1 MKRRFIPVEETFKK
15 WKKDMKYVAAY
26 DAPEKEFAIASAMI
40 KARAQGLRYFALAG
54 GTIPFIR
61 RYSTICP

>member
-1 MKRRFIPVEETFKK
+1 MK
-15 WKKDMKYVAAY
+15 
-26 DAPEKEFAIASAMI
+26 AIATFALCLATDWI
-40 KARAQGLRYFALAG
+40 IIRLARQGRLAG

>member
-1 MKRRFIPVEETFKK
+1 MAIIGDRFLGLIGGITSAQDCSAVTYRRVVETIFHG
-15 WKKDMKYVAAY
+15 
-26 DAPEKEFAIASAMI
+26 
-40 KARAQGLRYFALAG
+40 RLAG

>member
-1 MKRRFIPVEETFKK
+1 MIPALGGPNTPTQH
-15 WKKDMKYVAAY
+15 ATS
-26 DAPEKEFAIASAMI
+26 APSTIFSKVFLSLLAIAGY
-40 KARAQGLRYFALAG
+40 RALAG

>member
-1 MKRRFIPVEETFKK
+1 MAV
-15 WKKDMKYVAAY
+15 V
-26 DAPEKEFAIASAMI
+26 
-40 KARAQGLRYFALAG
+40 RAQAEMAVPLKAKGAAPILNQSDFDLLAG